1 MKLSQITELLLLA
14 ALWGGSFLFM
24 RVAAPEFGPIW
35 LIECRVLL
43 AGLTLL
49 PLLWKQ
55 GLMGHLRSHLRAL
68 MVVGLL
74 NSALPF
80 SLLAFSSL
88 SLPAGT
94 TAILNGTV
102 PFFGVGVAYIWLH
115 EPLTRSRMLGLL
127 VGFTGVVVLVGLR
140 GTAITPDILLAIATG
155 LCAALMYAIA
165 APFIRLNLR
174 GVPSLVIATGSQLSA
189 AVFLLPLLPFT
200 QPAVA
205 PSEQAIWAVVGL
217 AILSTSIAYILYFR
231 LIQTVGSTRALT
243 VAYLI
248 PLFAILWGALI
259 LHEAITVSMVAGGA
273 LILSGTAIAN
283 QVIKLPSFPP
293 KPPAQ

>member
-1 MKLSQITELLLLA
+1 MKPLQVAELLLLA

-24 RVAAPEFGPIW
+24 RIAVPELGPIW
-35 LIECRVLL
+35 LIEFRVLL
-43 AGLTLL
+43 SGLALL
-49 PLLWKQ
+49 PILLRQ
-55 GLMGHLRSHLRAL
+55 GLLLEMNQHRRSL

-80 SLLAFSSL
+80 SLLAFTSL

-102 PFFGVGVAYIWLH
+102 PFFGVAVAYVWLH
-115 EPLTRSRMLGLL
+115 EKLTLSRVTGLGL
-127 VGFTGVVVLVGLR
+127 GFAGVVVLVGLR
-140 GTAITPDILLAIATG
+140 GAAITPGILVAIATG

-165 APFIRLNLR
+165 APFIRLNLS

-189 AVFLLPLLPFT
+189 AVFLLPLIPFT
-200 QPAVA
+200 QPSEIPSKQALLAV
-205 PSEQAIWAVVGL
+205 IGL
-217 AILSTSIAYILYFR
+217 ALLSTSLAYILYFR

-259 LHEAITVSMVAGGA
+259 LKEPITVSMVAGGA
-273 LILSGTAIAN
+273 LILLGTAIAN
-283 QVIKLPSFPP
+283 QVIKLPFRQRPN
-293 KPPAQ
+293 A